1 MHLYLHV
8 PFCARRCSYCDFAI
22 AVRREVPCNAY
33 AEAVLAEWREHLNS
47 GRWDRTGGLA
57 TVYLG
62 GGTPSLL
69 APPAIGRILD
79 HLARDRGIVPGAEV
93 TLEANPEDVTPERAG
108 AWRAAGVNRISLGA
122 QSFDPRVLTWMHRL
136 HDAEA
141 VRRAVVALRRAGF
154 TNLSLDLIYGIPV
167 ALGRDWGRDLEAAL
181 ALDPQHLSV
190 YGLTVEPRT
199 PLGRWMAR
207 GETTPAPDDQAAAE
221 YLEAEARLRDAGLA
235 FYEVSNAARPGYESQ
250 HNQVYWRGGE
260 YLGLGPS
267 AHSARL
273 GERWWNVRDWEP
285 YRRAVFGGEL
295 PIKGRERLSDGQRRL
310 EAIYLGLRTR
320 EGVPASSLP
329 VEERAAWQAAGW
341 ADCREGRVTLTAEGW
356 LRLDTLVGRVP

>member
-22 AVRREVPCNAY
+22 AVRREVPSDTY
-33 AEAVLAEWREHLNS
+33 AEAVVAEWSRHLDS
-47 GRWDRTGGLA
+47 GRWERAGRLT

-69 APPAIGRILD
+69 APAAIGRILD
-79 HLARDRGIVPGAEV
+79 HLAHDQGLVPGAEV

-122 QSFDPRVLTWMHRL
+122 QSFDTRVLTWMHRL
-136 HDAEA
+136 HDAQA
-141 VRRAVVALRRAGF
+141 ARRAVVALRRAGF

-167 ALGRDWGRDLEAAL
+167 ALGRDWGQDLEAAL
-181 ALDPQHLSV
+181 ALEPEHLSL

-199 PLGRWMAR
+199 PLGRWIAR
-207 GETTPAPDDQAAAE
+207 GDATPAPDDQAAAE
-221 YLEAEARLRDAGLA
+221 YLEAQARLRDAGLP

-250 HNQVYWRGGE
+250 HNQAYWRRGD

-267 AHSARL
+267 AHSARP

-285 YRRAVFGGEL
+285 YRRTVAGGEL
-295 PIKGRERLSDGQRRL
+295 PIEGREQLSDGQRQL
-310 EAIYLGLRTR
+310 EAVYLGLRTR
-320 EGVPASSLP
+320 EGIPASSLP